1 MSKGILIT
9 FEGTD
14 GCGKSTQI
22 ALLKDYL
29 IKIGKPATVTRE
41 PGGTAIGDIVRRIL
55 LHSGGIALDSLTET
69 LLYEGCRAQ
78 LVRELIQP
86 ALERGETALCDRFT
100 DSTIAYQGYG
110 RGIDLKTIETL
121 NRIATD
127 GLSPTI
133 TLLFD
138 IDPKIAL
145 QRASLR
151 KKTDAGKVDEERFEK
166 EGLEFQKR
174 VRQGFQEL
182 AEKNPGR
189 IKVIDAGRTPEE
201 IHLDVITHLKKL
213 LSL

>member
-14 GCGKSTQI
+14 GCGKTTQI
-22 ALLKDYL
+22 SLLKEYL
-29 IKIGKPATVTRE
+29 GKKEKSAAVTRE

-86 ALERGETALCDRFT
+86 ALEKGETVLCDRFT

-110 RGIDLKTIETL
+110 RGIDIGTIETL
-121 NRIATD
+121 NKIATD
-127 GLSPTI
+127 GLTPTM

-151 KKTDAGKVDEERFEK
+151 KKSNASKVDEERFEK
-166 EGLEFQKR
+166 EGIEFHNR
-174 VRQGFQEL
+174 VRRGFREL
-182 AEKNPGR
+182 AQKEPER
-189 IKVIDAGRTPEE
+189 IRVIDAGRTPKE
-201 IHLDVITHLKKL
+201 IHLDVVEHLKKP